1 MRACRERGIAPIAV
15 YSSIDRGALH
25 VREADEAIEIGG
37 PAPAESY
44 LRVDA
49 ILDAAARTRADAIHP
64 GYGFLSENA
73 AFAAACRDAGVIFV
87 GPPPEAITAMGSKLG
102 ARERMER
109 AGVPVVPGATP
120 ADQSDAGI
128 RAAALAIGLPVVV
141 KASAGGGG
149 KGMRVVT
156 EIDALDE
163 SIAAA
168 RREATRAFGDGTLYV
183 ERRVERPRHV
193 EIQIFADAHGG
204 CVHLFERE
212 CSIQRRHQKIV
223 EETPSPAL
231 TPAVR
236 ARMGEAAVAAAR
248 AAGYVN
254 AGTIEFLLEGTGDEA
269 RFYFLEM
276 NTRLQVEH
284 AITEAITGVD
294 LVHAQLAV
302 AAGAPLPWTQDALA
316 PRGHAIEVRLCAEDP
331 EQGFLPQAG
340 RLLACRFPQA
350 PGLRIDAGVERGD
363 AIPVQYRLARRQARG
378 ARGDPGRGD
387 RAPVR
392 GAAPHPRLRRPHQR
406 HAAGADP
413 RPPALRRRR
422 RRHRLRRRRARDAA
436 RRQPGVRR
444 PRRRRVGKESSRCSR
459 CCSRW
464 SVRSAE
470 KRRRFCDRGE
480 PVDGAARV
488 ARMSGRPGTVAVTLD
503 DGRVETWTVARADRT
518 ADGTWRLAL
527 VDPAGDAH
535 AVEAIA
541 DGGDVW
547 TAIDGVVRVLAA
559 PAGPRRRGRAAAA
572 HGLEAP
578 MPATVTRI
586 VASVGQRVAAGDVL
600 VLLEAM
606 KMELAIR
613 APHDG
618 TVARIAC
625 EAGAIV
631 QPGVPLVELS

>member
-1 MRACRERGIAPIAV
+1 MGRRAVTVARPIRRLLVANRGEIAVRVMRACRERGIAPIAV
-15 YSSIDRGALH
+15 YSSIDHGALH

-37 PAPAESY
+37 PAPADSY

-73 AFAAACRDAGVIFV
+73 AFAAACRDAGVTFV
-87 GPPPEAITAMGSKLG
+87 GPPPEAIAAMGSKLG

-156 EIDALDE
+156 GLDALDE

-248 AAGYVN
+248 AAGYAN
-254 AGTIEFLLEGTGDEA
+254 AGTNEFLLEGTGDDA

-302 AAGAPLPWTQDALA
+302 AAGAPLPWTQQALA

-331 EQGFLPQAG
+331 DQGFLPQAG

-350 PGLRIDAGVERGD
+350 PGLRVDAGVERGD
-363 AIPVQYRLARRQARG
+363 AIPVQYDSLIAKLVA
-378 ARGDPGRGD
+378 
-387 RAPVR
+387 
-392 GAAPHPRLRRPHQR
+392 
-406 HAAGADP
+406 HAATRDAAIA
-413 RPPALRRRR
+413 RLSAALRRT
-422 RRHRLRRRRARDAA
+422 LVF
-436 RRQPGVRR
+436 GVRTNATLLAR
-444 PRRRRVGKESSRCSR
+444 ILAHPRFV
-459 CCSRW
+459 
-464 SVRSAE
+464 
-470 KRRRFCDRGE
+470 
-480 PVDGAARV
+480 
-488 ARMSGRPGTVAVTLD
+488 
-503 DGRVETWTVARADRT
+503 
-518 ADGTWRLAL
+518 
-527 VDPAGDAH
+527 AGDLDTGFVADER
-535 AVEAIA
+535 EALL
-541 DGGDVW
+541 
-547 TAIDGVVRVLAA
+547 GVRPSSAA
-559 PAGPRRRGRAAAA
+559 LAAAA
-572 HGLEAP
+572 WVRTKSPGARPGASPGARPGHGPGGAGGDADSAIAP
-578 MPATVTRI
+578 SPWTALR
-586 VASVGQRVAAGDVL
+586 GWRG
-600 VLLEAM
+600 
-606 KMELAIR
+606 
-613 APHDG
+613 
-618 TVARIAC
+618 
-625 EAGAIV
+625 
-631 QPGVPLVELS
+631 

>member
-1 MRACRERGIAPIAV
+1 MSAIRRLLVANRGEIAVRVMRACRELGIAPIAV
-15 YSSIDRGALH
+15 HSSIDRGALH

-87 GPPPEAITAMGSKLG
+87 GPPPEAIAAMGSKLG
-102 ARERMER
+102 ARERMQA

-120 ADQSDAGI
+120 SDQTDAGV
-128 RAAALAIGLPVVV
+128 RAAALALGLPVVV

-156 EIDALDE
+156 EVATLDE

-183 ERRVERPRHV
+183 ERRIERPRHV
-193 EIQIFADAHGG
+193 EIQVFADAHGN

-254 AGTIEFLLEGTGDEA
+254 AGTIEFLLEGSGDDA

-284 AITEAITGVD
+284 AITEAVTGVD
-294 LVHAQLAV
+294 LVHAQLAI
-302 AAGAPLPWTQDALA
+302 AGGAPLPWTQDALV

-340 RLLACRFPQA
+340 RLLACRFPHA
-350 PGLRIDAGVERGD
+350 PGLRVDAGVERGD
-363 AIPVQYRLARRQARG
+363 AIPVQYDSLVAKIVG
-378 ARGDPGRGD
+378 
-387 RAPVR
+387 
-392 GAAPHPRLRRPHQR
+392 
-406 HAAGADP
+406 HAATRDAAIA
-413 RPPALRRRR
+413 RLEAALRRT
-422 RRHRLRRRRARDAA
+422 LVF
-436 RRQPGVRR
+436 GVRTNATLLAR
-444 PRRRRVGKESSRCSR
+444 ILAHPRFR
-459 CCSRW
+459 
-464 SVRSAE
+464 
-470 KRRRFCDRGE
+470 
-480 PVDGAARV
+480 
-488 ARMSGRPGTVAVTLD
+488 
-503 DGRVETWTVARADRT
+503 
-518 ADGTWRLAL
+518 
-527 VDPAGDAH
+527 AGDVDTGFVADEH
-535 AVEAIA
+535 EALI
-541 DGGDVW
+541 GTG
-547 TAIDGVVRVLAA
+547 TASTAA
-559 PAGPRRRGRAAAA
+559 LAAAA
-572 HGLEAP
+572 WLRTSP
-578 MPATVTRI
+578 
-586 VASVGQRVAAGDVL
+586 GQRPGHAPGECAGRIGDEAEAAITTNPWATLRGW
-600 VLLEAM
+600 
-606 KMELAIR
+606 R
-613 APHDG
+613 G
-618 TVARIAC
+618 
-625 EAGAIV
+625 
-631 QPGVPLVELS
+631 

>member
-1 MRACRERGIAPIAV
+1 MRACRERGIVPIAV
-15 YSSIDRGALH
+15 HSSIDRGALH

-44 LRVDA
+44 LRIDA

-73 AFAAACRDAGVIFV
+73 GFAAACRDAGVIFV

-120 ADQSDAGI
+120 ADQSDAGV

-156 EIDALDE
+156 EVAALDE
-163 SIAAA
+163 AIAAA

-193 EIQIFADAHGG
+193 EIQVFADAHGG

-231 TPAVR
+231 TPAIR

-254 AGTIEFLLEGTGDEA
+254 AGTIEFLLEGSGDDA

-284 AITEAITGVD
+284 AITEAVTGVD
-294 LVHAQLAV
+294 LVQAQLTV
-302 AAGAPLPWTQDALA
+302 AAGGPLPWTQDALV

-331 EQGFLPQAG
+331 G
-340 RLLACRFPQA
+340 
-350 PGLRIDAGVERGD
+350 AGVPAAGGAAAGLPVPARAGPPRRRRRRARRRD
-363 AIPVQYRLARRQARG
+363 PGAIRLARRQDRRPRRHA
-378 ARGDPGRGD
+378 GRRD
-387 RAPVR
+387 RAAGG
-392 GAAPHPRLRRPHQR
+392 GAAPHGHLRRAHQH
-406 HAAGADP
+406 HAADADP
-413 RPPALRRRR
+413 RASALRRRR
-422 RRHRLRRRRARDAA
+422 RRHRLRRRRAR
-436 RRQPGVRR
+436 
-444 PRRRRVGKESSRCSR
+444 E
-459 CCSRW
+459 
-464 SVRSAE
+464 
-470 KRRRFCDRGE
+470 
-480 PVDGAARV
+480 
-488 ARMSGRPGTVAVTLD
+488 
-503 DGRVETWTVARADRT
+503 
-518 ADGTWRLAL
+518 
-527 VDPAGDAH
+527 PAG
-535 AVEAIA
+535 
-541 DGGDVW
+541 GGPG
-547 TAIDGVVRVLAA
+547 I
-559 PAGPRRRGRAAAA
+559 RGRAAAWRVQLPMRRPMA
-572 HGLEAP
+572 SGAP
-578 MPATVTRI
+578 DAETPQT
-586 VASVGQRVAAGDVL
+586 
-600 VLLEAM
+600 
-606 KMELAIR
+606 LAIAANPWTTLR
-613 APHDG
+613 G
-618 TVARIAC
+618 WR
-625 EAGAIV
+625 G
-631 QPGVPLVELS
+631 